1 MVVMLL
7 GVTGGG
13 GRLGNVLVRQLRAR
27 GDTVKVLE
35 PRAEVPSSLDG
46 VEVELVHGS
55 VLEPRAVEAL
65 VEGVDL
71 LFHLAAKVDLD
82 RDRDGSIHA
91 VNVDGTRVVAEA
103 CLARGI
109 RMVHCSS
116 HHALERH
123 PLDEPLDENKPL
135 ALDEPC
141 AYHRSKARAEAL
153 VRDLVRERGL
163 DAVVVNPGSLVGPYD
178 FEPSMIGRALL
189 DLYHRRI
196 PILMEVVSDYVDVR
210 DVADGILRAAE
221 KGRAGERYL
230 LTGDVLE
237 LRDIVGIWGELTS
250 VPMPKRVLPLWVGW
264 AMVPFTIAVARL
276 TGKSALFTPGV
287 LRASVSNR
295 VVSHAKATRELGF
308 EPRSVKD
315 SLAGALQFYRAA
327 GWIGERP
334 LSPPASPAHT
344 PQ

>member
-1 MVVMLL
+1 MRVA
-7 GVTGGG
+7 VTGGG

-35 PRAEVPSSLDG
+35 PSAKIPTSLGGLD
-46 VEVELVHGS
+46 VEFVRGS
-55 VLEPRAVEAL
+55 VLEPRTVAAL
-65 VEGVDL
+65 VGDADL
-71 LFHLAAKVDLD
+71 VFHLAAKVDLD
-82 RDRDGSIHA
+82 RDRDGSIRA
-91 VNVDGTRVVAEA
+91 VNVDGTRMVAEA

-123 PLDEPLDENKPL
+123 PLEQPLNEAKPL
-135 ALDEPC
+135 ALADPC
-141 AYHRSKARAEAL
+141 AYHRSKAQAEKLVQDL
-153 VRDLVRERGL
+153 VRDRQL
-163 DAVVVNPGSLVGPYD
+163 DAVVANPGSLIGPYD

-210 DVADGILRAAE
+210 DVADGILRAAA
-221 KGRAGERYL
+221 KGRTGERYL
-230 LTGDVLE
+230 LTGDVLD
-237 LRDIVGIWGELTS
+237 LKDIVGIWGELTS

-264 AMVPFTIAVARL
+264 AMVPFTIAAARL
-276 TGKSALFTPGV
+276 TGKPALFTPGV

-308 EPRSVKD
+308 EPRSARAA
-315 SLAGALQFYRAA
+315 LASALEFYRAE
-327 GWIGERP
+327 GWIGAAH
-334 LSPPASPAHT
+334 PASHG
-344 PQ
+344 

>member
-1 MVVMLL
+1 MKA

-27 GDTVKVLE
+27 GDSVKVLE
-35 PRAEVPSSLDG
+35 PGTTVPTSLSG
-46 VEVELVHGS
+46 VDVELVRGS
-55 VLEPRAVEAL
+55 VLDSRAVEAL
-65 VEGVDL
+65 VEGTDVV
-71 LFHLAAKVDLD
+71 FHLAAKVDLD

-91 VNVDGTRVVAEA
+91 VNVEGTRVVAQA
-103 CLARGI
+103 CLGRGV
-109 RMVHCSS
+109 RLVHCSS
-116 HHALERH
+116 HHALERR
-123 PLDEPLDENKPL
+123 PLDEPLDERKPL

-141 AYHRSKARAEAL
+141 AYHRSKARAEQI
-153 VRDLVRERGL
+153 VQELVRERGL
-163 DAVVVNPGSLVGPYD
+163 DAVVTNPGSLVGPYD

-196 PILMEVVSDYVDVR
+196 PILLEVVSDYVDVR

-237 LRDIVGIWGELTS
+237 LKDIVALWGELTS
-250 VPMPKRVLPLWVGW
+250 VPMPQRVLPLWVGW
-264 AMVPFTIAVARL
+264 TMVPFTILVARL

-295 VVSHAKATRELGF
+295 VVSHAKATQELGF
-308 EPRSVKD
+308 QPRSVQAA
-315 SLAGALQFYRAA
+315 LAGALEFYRTQ
-327 GWIGERP
+327 GWVDAP
-334 LSPPASPAHT
+334 VT
-344 PQ
+344 